1 MEHLVLDYIWITLRG
16 LTKHRIQPTNISP
29 CVYTPWPPPNL
40 PGCTHGPRTHLCD
53 YIHVTCY
60 RCRFKKKKKKTTGTL
75 LRYWTSGASSSPAQL
90 TTPTQGCVT
99 GSAMCLF
106 SRSLNLIIACL
117 EASAHLPMIRL
128 DIGASPSSTGFP
140 ASPGHWNHF
149 PTS

>member
-60 RCRFKKKKKKTTGTL
+60 RCRFKKKKKRPLAPCYVTGPVVHLPPLLNL
-75 LRYWTSGASSSPAQL
+75 LRLRRVVEQAPQCVSSRDP
-90 TTPTQGCVT
+90 
-99 GSAMCLF
+99 
-106 SRSLNLIIACL
+106 
-117 EASAHLPMIRL
+117 
-128 DIGASPSSTGFP
+128 
-140 ASPGHWNHF
+140 
-149 PTS
+149 